1 MNNQDSQNRAI
12 RFWLDCTKDNFI
24 AAKAM
29 FKAGRWSLCMFM
41 CQQTIETLLKA
52 VYILNKQERP
62 KYLHKL
68 SKLLDL
74 TEVKVPKIIDEM
86 ILSIDAHYI
95 KARYKEDRFN
105 SRVYNKVSAQR
116 IIKDTEEVIL
126 WFTKN
131 LKLKV

>member
-1 MNNQDSQNRAI
+1 
-12 RFWLDCTKDNFI
+12 
-24 AAKAM
+24 
-29 FKAGRWSLCMFM
+29 MFM

-52 VYILNKQERP
+52 VYILSKQDRP

-86 ILSIDAHYI
+86 ILMIDAHYI
-95 KARYKEDRFN
+95 KARYKEDRFD
-105 SRVYNKVSAQR
+105 SRVYNKISAQR